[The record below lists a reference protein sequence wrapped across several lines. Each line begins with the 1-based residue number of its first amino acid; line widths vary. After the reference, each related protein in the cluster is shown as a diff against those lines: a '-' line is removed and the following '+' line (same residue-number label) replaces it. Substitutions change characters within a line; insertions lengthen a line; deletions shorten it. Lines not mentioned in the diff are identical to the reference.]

1 MDDFENKLEDK
12 KEAKVIRFENNLKEL
27 LLRPSRIDLYDF
39 GEMLI

>member
-1 MDDFENKLEDK
+1 MDDFENKLENK
-12 KEAKVIRFENNLKEL
+12 KEVKVIQFENNLKEL